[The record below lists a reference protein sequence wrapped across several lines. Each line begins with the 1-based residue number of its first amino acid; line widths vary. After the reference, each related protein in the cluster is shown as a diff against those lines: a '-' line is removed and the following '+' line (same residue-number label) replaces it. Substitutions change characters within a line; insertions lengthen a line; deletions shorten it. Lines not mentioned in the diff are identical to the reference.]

1 MMVTTGVVYP
11 TIIGFDKLILIALSM
26 NKFMKMKSK
35 IQYYFLAGIMLL
47 GGVLATSGCQKE
59 NDREGIPEGAVLITA
74 EGFGGM
80 EGDKTSV
87 SAESVVWENGDRV
100 SLNGADY
107 TVTVSG
113 SKAYVSGFSSP
124 DAPFRGIYPAGLTT
138 GTQTVTVP
146 SQYESHYNNGRQVL
160 HLPMLA
166 MAGARADAI
175 RFRHATAA
183 VRVLV
188 KNSLNVDVV
197 VTGVS
202 VSSEGGQLCGTRGV
216 TLGVGTLAVAAQS
229 EDDAIADED
238 KQVSVLL
245 TDSPLLA
252 HGGSDILE
260 VQVPILPVAE
270 GDMTITVYAH
280 MAGAAPGARNFTF
293 THTASHPEL
302 ARNVM
307 MTARVNLNT
316 DGGRTTEDTKG
327 RFSVGENRWVVFA
340 HGNLQFNAGTSTFR
354 FAPEQYDIIGDG
366 NSHVASNYSGWID
379 LMGWGTSGYD
389 DSYPWLSTTNVTDY
403 GPTTGD
409 IATTQYD
416 WGVHNAIE
424 KAGAAGTWRTLTSSE
439 WDYLLND
446 RSATKRFAKVALTVD
461 GTTVNGLVLFP
472 DDYNLT
478 DGLRCNQ
485 TNLGYEGQD
494 RSNIL
499 SLSQWRQMEAEGAVF
514 LPAAG
519 YRAGTTPTEVGG
531 TGYYWSSS
539 RVVGSARALRF
550 ADANLVFDSS
560 PAVYYGN
567 AVRLCCDI

>member
-1 MMVTTGVVYP
+1 
-11 TIIGFDKLILIALSM
+11 M
-26 NKFMKMKSK
+26 NKFMEMKSK
-35 IQYYFLAGIMLL
+35 KLYFLLAGMALL
-47 GGVLATSGCQKE
+47 GCVLAVSSCQKE

-100 SLNGADY
+100 NLNGADY

-113 SKAYVSGFSSP
+113 NKAYVSGFSSP
-124 DAPFRGIYPAGLTT
+124 DGPFRGIYPAGLTA

-202 VSSEGGQLCGTRGV
+202 VSSEEGQLCGTRGV

-307 MTARVNLNT
+307 MTARVNLST

-327 RFSVGENRWVVFA
+327 RFSVGANRWVVFA
-340 HGNLQFNAGTSTFR
+340 HGNLQFNAGTSAFR

-366 NSHVASNYSGWID
+366 NSNVASSYSGWID
-379 LMGWGTSGYD
+379 LMGWGTSGYE

-403 GPTTGD
+403 GPTTGN
-409 IATTQYD
+409 IATTHYD

-446 RSATKRFAKVALTVD
+446 RSATKRFAKVALSVN

-472 DDYNLT
+472 DDYNVA
-478 DGLRCNQ
+478 DGLRFNQ
-485 TNLGYEGQD
+485 PNLGYEGQD
-494 RSNIL
+494 GSNML

-519 YRAGTTPTEVGG
+519 YRAGTSPTEVGG

-550 ADANLVFDSS
+550 ADENLVFDSS

-567 AVRLCCDI
+567 AVRLCSDI

>member
-1 MMVTTGVVYP
+1 ME
-11 TIIGFDKLILIALSM
+11 
-26 NKFMKMKSK
+26 MKSK
-35 IQYYFLAGIMLL
+35 KLYFLLAGMALL
-47 GGVLATSGCQKE
+47 GCVLAVSSCQKE

-100 SLNGADY
+100 SLNGAHY

-113 SKAYVSGFSSP
+113 NKAYVSGFSSP
-124 DAPFRGIYPAGLTT
+124 DGPFRGIYPAGLTA
-138 GTQTVTVP
+138 GTQTVTAP

-229 EDDAIADED
+229 DEDAIADED

-280 MAGAAPGARNFTF
+280 MAGAAPSARNFTF
-293 THTASHPEL
+293 THTDSHPEL

-307 MTARVNLNT
+307 MTARVNLST

-327 RFSVGENRWVVFA
+327 RFSVGANRWVVFA

-366 NSHVASNYSGWID
+366 NSNVASSYSGWID
-379 LMGWGTSGYD
+379 LMGWGTSGYQG
-389 DSYPWLSTTNVTDY
+389 SNPWLSTTNVTDY

-446 RSATKRFAKVALTVD
+446 RSVAKRFAKVALSVD
-461 GTTVNGLVLFP
+461 GTTVNGLALFP
-472 DDYNLT
+472 DDYNVA

-485 TNLGYEGQD
+485 PNLGYEGQGG
-494 RSNIL
+494 SNML
-499 SLSQWRQMEAEGAVF
+499 SLRQWQQMEAEGAVF

-519 YRAGTTPTEVGG
+519 YRAGTSPTEVGG

-550 ADANLVFDSS
+550 ADDNLVFDSS

-567 AVRLCCDI
+567 AVRLCSDI

>member
-1 MMVTTGVVYP
+1 
-11 TIIGFDKLILIALSM
+11 M
-26 NKFMKMKSK
+26 NKFMEMKSK
-35 IQYYFLAGIMLL
+35 KLYFLLAGMALL
-47 GGVLATSGCQKE
+47 GCVLAVSSCQKE
-59 NDREGIPEGAVLITA
+59 NDTDGIPEGAVLITA

-87 SAESVVWENGDRV
+87 SAESVIWENGDRV
-100 SLNGADY
+100 NLNGTDY

-202 VSSEGGQLCGTRGV
+202 VSSAEGQLCGTRGV

-260 VQVPILPVAE
+260 VQVPILPVAG

-280 MAGAAPGARNFTF
+280 MAGAAPGARNYTF

-307 MTARVNLNT
+307 MTARVNLST
-316 DGGRTTEDTKG
+316 DGGHTTEDTKG
-327 RFSVGENRWVVFA
+327 RFSVGANRWVVFA
-340 HGNLQFNAGTSTFR
+340 HGNLQYNAGTSTFR

-366 NSHVASNYSGWID
+366 NSHVAYNYSGWID
-379 LMGWGTSGYD
+379 LMGWGTSGYQG
-389 DSYPWLSTTNVTDY
+389 SNPWLSSTVEADY
-403 GPTTGD
+403 GPTSGN
-409 IATTQYD
+409 IATTHYD
-416 WGVHNAIE
+416 WGVHNAID

-446 RSATKRFAKVALTVD
+446 RSATKRFAKVALSVN

-478 DGLRCNQ
+478 DGLIYNQ

-519 YRAGTTPTEVGG
+519 YREGTSPTEVGG

-550 ADANLVFDSS
+550 ADDNLVFDSS

-567 AVRLCCDI
+567 AVRLCSDI

>member
-1 MMVTTGVVYP
+1 MKNTKKYGLM
-11 TIIGFDKLILIALSM
+11 TIIA
-26 NKFMKMKSK
+26 
-35 IQYYFLAGIMLL
+35 LL
-47 GGVLATSGCQKE
+47 GGVLAASSCQKE
-59 NDREGIPEGAVLITA
+59 NNTEDIPEGAVLITA

-113 SKAYVSGFSSP
+113 NKAYVSGFSSP
-124 DAPFRGIYPAGLTT
+124 DDPFRGIYPAGLTT

-166 MAGARADAI
+166 MAGAGADAI

-188 KNSLNVDVV
+188 KNSLDVDVV
-197 VTGVS
+197 VTGVR
-202 VSSEGGQLCGTRGV
+202 VSSEEGQLCGTRGV

-252 HGGSDILE
+252 HGGSDIIE
-260 VQVPILPVAE
+260 VQVPILPVAA

-280 MAGAAPGARNFTF
+280 MAGASLGARNFTF
-293 THTASHPEL
+293 THTDSHAAL

-307 MTARVNLNT
+307 MTARINLST
-316 DGGRTTEDTKG
+316 EGGRTTEDTKG

-340 HGNLQFNAGTSTFR
+340 QGNLQYNAGTSTFR

-379 LMGWGTSGYD
+379 LMGWGTSGYEG
-389 DSYPWLSTTNVTDY
+389 SYPYLSTTNVTDY

-424 KAGAAGTWRTLTSSE
+424 KAGTAGTWRTLTSSE
-439 WDYLLND
+439 WHYLLND
-446 RSATKRFAKVALTVD
+446 RSATKRFAKVALSVN

-472 DDYNLT
+472 DDYSVP

-485 TNLGYEGQD
+485 PNLGYEGQGG
-494 RSNIL
+494 SNIL

-519 YRAGTTPTEVGG
+519 YREGTQPSSVGG
-531 TGYYWSSS
+531 TGFYWSSS
-539 RVVGSARALRF
+539 RIGGSARALRF
-550 ADANLVFDSS
+550 ADENFVFDSS

-567 AVRLCCDI
+567 AVRLCSDI

>member
-1 MMVTTGVVYP
+1 MFKEMKNTKKYGLM
-11 TIIGFDKLILIALSM
+11 TIIA
-26 NKFMKMKSK
+26 
-35 IQYYFLAGIMLL
+35 LL
-47 GGVLATSGCQKE
+47 GGVLAASSCQKE
-59 NDREGIPEGAVLITA
+59 NNTEDIPEGAVLITA

-113 SKAYVSGFSSP
+113 NKAYVSGFSSP
-124 DAPFRGIYPAGLTT
+124 DDPFRGIYPAGLTT

-166 MAGARADAI
+166 MAGAGADAI

-188 KNSLNVDVV
+188 KNSLDVDVV
-197 VTGVS
+197 VTGVR
-202 VSSEGGQLCGTRGV
+202 VSSEEGQLCGTRGV

-252 HGGSDILE
+252 HGGSDIIE
-260 VQVPILPVAE
+260 VQVPILPVAA

-280 MAGAAPGARNFTF
+280 MAGASLGARNFTF
-293 THTASHPEL
+293 THTDSHAAL

-327 RFSVGENRWVVFA
+327 RFSVGENSQVVFA
-340 HGNLQFNAGTSTFR
+340 QGNLQYNAGTSTFR
-354 FAPEQYDIIGDG
+354 FAPEQYDVIGDG

-379 LMGWGTSGYD
+379 LMGWGTSGYE

-424 KAGAAGTWRTLTSSE
+424 KAGTAGTWRTLTSSE
-439 WDYLLND
+439 WHYLLNT
-446 RSATKRFAKVALTVD
+446 RSATKRFAKVALSVN

-472 DDYNLT
+472 DDYNVT

-485 TNLGYEGQD
+485 PNLGYEGQGG
-494 RSNIL
+494 SNIL

-519 YRAGTTPTEVGG
+519 YREGTQPSSVGG
-531 TGYYWSSS
+531 TGFYWSSS
-539 RVVGSARALRF
+539 RIGGSARALRF
-550 ADANLVFDSS
+550 ADENFVFDSS

-567 AVRLCCDI
+567 AVRLCSDI

>member
-1 MMVTTGVVYP
+1 
-11 TIIGFDKLILIALSM
+11 
-26 NKFMKMKSK
+26 MKMKSK
-35 IQYYFLAGIMLL
+35 IQYLFLAGMMLL

-74 EGFGGM
+74 EGFGDM
-80 EGDKTSV
+80 EGDKASV

-124 DAPFRGIYPAGLTT
+124 DGPFRGIYPAGLTA

-188 KNSLNVDVV
+188 KNSLDVDVV
-197 VTGVS
+197 VTGVK
-202 VSSEGGQLCGTRGV
+202 VSSAVGQLCGTRGV

-229 EDDAIADED
+229 GTIADED
-238 KQVSVLL
+238 KQVSVVL

-252 HGGSDILE
+252 HGGSDIIE

-280 MAGAAPGARNFTF
+280 MAGVAPGARNFTF
-293 THTASHPEL
+293 THTDSHTAL

-307 MTARVNLNT
+307 MTARVNLST
-316 DGGRTTEDTKG
+316 DGGRTTEDNKG
-327 RFSVGENRWVVFA
+327 RFSVGENSQVVFA
-340 HGNLQFNAGTSTFR
+340 QGNLQYNAYAGTFR
-354 FAPEQYDIIGDG
+354 FAPEQYDLIGID

-379 LMGWGTSGYD
+379 LMGWGTSGYQG
-389 DSYPWLSTTNVTDY
+389 SNPWLSSTVEADY
-403 GPTTGD
+403 GPASGD
-409 IATTQYD
+409 IAATHYD

-424 KAGAAGTWRTLTSSE
+424 NAGTAGTWRTLTNSE
-439 WDYLLND
+439 WYYLLND
-446 RSATKRFAKVALTVD
+446 RSATKRFAKVALAVN

-472 DDYNLT
+472 DDYNVA
-478 DGLRCNQ
+478 DGLRYNQ
-485 TNLGYEGQD
+485 TNLGYEGQGG
-494 RSNIL
+494 SNIL

-519 YRAGTTPTEVGG
+519 YREGTSPTEVGG

-550 ADANLVFDSS
+550 ADENLVFDSS
-560 PAVYYGN
+560 PAVYYGYS
-567 AVRLCCDI
+567 VRLCSDI

>member
-1 MMVTTGVVYP
+1 
-11 TIIGFDKLILIALSM
+11 M
-26 NKFMKMKSK
+26 NKFMEMKSK
-35 IQYYFLAGIMLL
+35 KLYFLLAGMALL
-47 GGVLATSGCQKE
+47 GCVLAVSSCQKE
-59 NDREGIPEGAVLITA
+59 NDTDGIPEGAVLITA

-87 SAESVVWENGDRV
+87 SAESVIWENGDRV
-100 SLNGADY
+100 NLNGTDY

-202 VSSEGGQLCGTRGV
+202 VSSAEGQLCGTRGV

-260 VQVPILPVAE
+260 VQVPILPVAG

-280 MAGAAPGARNFTF
+280 MAGAAPGARNYTF

-307 MTARVNLNT
+307 MTARVNLST
-316 DGGRTTEDTKG
+316 DGGHTTEDTKG
-327 RFSVGENRWVVFA
+327 RFSVGANRWVVIA
-340 HGNLQFNAGTSTFR
+340 HGNLQYNAGTSTFR

-366 NSHVASNYSGWID
+366 NSHVAYNYSGWID
-379 LMGWGTSGYD
+379 LMGWGTSGYE

-403 GPTTGD
+403 GPTSGN
-409 IATTQYD
+409 IATTHYD
-416 WGVHNAIE
+416 WGVHNAID

-446 RSATKRFAKVALTVD
+446 RSATKRFAKVALSVN

-478 DGLRCNQ
+478 DGLIYNQ

-519 YRAGTTPTEVGG
+519 YREGTSPTEVGG

-550 ADANLVFDSS
+550 ADDNLVFDSS

-567 AVRLCCDI
+567 AVRLCSDI

>member
-1 MMVTTGVVYP
+1 MKNAKKYGLM
-11 TIIGFDKLILIALSM
+11 TIIA
-26 NKFMKMKSK
+26 
-35 IQYYFLAGIMLL
+35 LL
-47 GGVLATSGCQKE
+47 GGVLAASSCQKE
-59 NDREGIPEGAVLITA
+59 NNTEDIPEGAVLITA

-113 SKAYVSGFSSP
+113 NKAYVSGFSSP
-124 DAPFRGIYPAGLTT
+124 DDPFRGIYPAGLTT

-166 MAGARADAI
+166 MAGAGADAI

-188 KNSLNVDVV
+188 KNSLDVDVV
-197 VTGVS
+197 VTGVR
-202 VSSEGGQLCGTRGV
+202 VSSEEGQLCGTRGV

-252 HGGSDILE
+252 HGGSDIIE
-260 VQVPILPVAE
+260 VQVPILPVAA

-280 MAGAAPGARNFTF
+280 MAGASLGARNFTF
-293 THTASHPEL
+293 THTDSHAAL

-316 DGGRTTEDTKG
+316 NGGRTTEDTKG
-327 RFSVGENRWVVFA
+327 RFSVGENSQVVFA
-340 HGNLQFNAGTSTFR
+340 QGNLQYNAGTSTFR
-354 FAPEQYDIIGDG
+354 FAPEQYDVIGDG

-379 LMGWGTSGYD
+379 LMGWGTSGYE

-439 WDYLLND
+439 WHYLLNT
-446 RSATKRFAKVALTVD
+446 RSATKRFAKVALSVN

-472 DDYNLT
+472 DDYSVP

-485 TNLGYEGQD
+485 PNLGYEGQGG
-494 RSNIL
+494 SNIL

-519 YRAGTTPTEVGG
+519 YREGTQPSSVGG
-531 TGYYWSSS
+531 TGFYWSSS
-539 RVVGSARALRF
+539 RIGGSARALRF
-550 ADANLVFDSS
+550 ADENFVFDSS

-567 AVRLCCDI
+567 AVRLCSDI

>member
-1 MMVTTGVVYP
+1 M
-11 TIIGFDKLILIALSM
+11 A
-26 NKFMKMKSK
+26 
-35 IQYYFLAGIMLL
+35 LL
-47 GGVLATSGCQKE
+47 GCVLSVSSCQKE
-59 NDREGIPEGAVLITA
+59 NDTDGIPEGAVLITA

-100 SLNGADY
+100 NLNGADY

-113 SKAYVSGFSSP
+113 NKAYVSGFSSP
-124 DAPFRGIYPAGLTT
+124 DGPFRGIYPAGLTA

-202 VSSEGGQLCGTRGV
+202 VSSAGGQLCGTRGV

-293 THTASHPEL
+293 THTDSHPEL

-307 MTARVNLNT
+307 MTARVNLSTN
-316 DGGRTTEDTKG
+316 GGHTTEDTKG
-327 RFSVGENRWVVFA
+327 RFFVGENRWVVFA
-340 HGNLQFNAGTSTFR
+340 QGNLQYNAGTSTFR
-354 FAPEQYDIIGDG
+354 FAQNQYDIIGDG
-366 NSHVASNYSGWID
+366 NSHIASGYSGWID
-379 LMGWGTSGYD
+379 LMGWGTSGYEG
-389 DSYPWLSTTNVTDY
+389 SYPYLSTTNLADY
-403 GPTTGD
+403 GPSSGD
-409 IATTQYD
+409 IATTHYD
-416 WGVHNAIE
+416 WGVHNAIG

-446 RSATKRFAKVALTVD
+446 RSVTKRFAKVALTI
-461 GTTVNGLVLFP
+461 GNNTIVNGLVLFP
-472 DDYNLT
+472 DSYNVT
-478 DGLRCNQ
+478 DGLVCNQ
-485 TNLGYEGQD
+485 TDLGYEGQEN
-494 RSNIL
+494 SNIL
-499 SLSQWRQMEAEGAVF
+499 TLGQWQLMEAEGAVF

-519 YRAGTTPTEVGG
+519 YREGTNPSSVGG

-539 RVVGSARALRF
+539 RDVGGARALRF
-550 ADANLVFDSS
+550 ANGNMAFDSS

-567 AVRLCCDI
+567 SIRLCSDINAVSNQ

>member
-1 MMVTTGVVYP
+1 MMATTGVVYP

-35 IQYYFLAGIMLL
+35 IQYYFLAGMMLL

-113 SKAYVSGFSSP
+113 NKAYVSGFSSP
-124 DAPFRGIYPAGLTT
+124 DGPFRGIYPAGLTA

-229 EDDAIADED
+229 ADVTVADED
-238 KQVSVLL
+238 KQVLVLL

-307 MTARVNLNT
+307 MTARVNLST

-340 HGNLQFNAGTSTFR
+340 HGNLQYNAGTSTFR
-354 FAPEQYDIIGDG
+354 FAPEQYDVIGDG

-379 LMGWGTSGYD
+379 LMGWGTSGYQG
-389 DSYPWLSTTNVTDY
+389 SNPWLSSTVEADY
-403 GPTTGD
+403 GPTSGN
-409 IATTQYD
+409 IATTHYD

-446 RSATKRFAKVALTVD
+446 RSAAKRFAKVALSVD

-485 TNLGYEGQD
+485 PNLGYEGQGG
-494 RSNIL
+494 SNIL

-519 YRAGTTPTEVGG
+519 YREGTQPSSVGG
-531 TGYYWSSS
+531 TGFYWSSS
-539 RVVGSARALRF
+539 RIGGSARALRF
-550 ADANLVFDSS
+550 ADDNLVFDNS

>member
-1 MMVTTGVVYP
+1 M
-11 TIIGFDKLILIALSM
+11 A
-26 NKFMKMKSK
+26 
-35 IQYYFLAGIMLL
+35 LL
-47 GGVLATSGCQKE
+47 GGVLAVGSCQKE
-59 NDREGIPEGAVLITA
+59 NNTEGIPEGAVLLTA

-100 SLNGADY
+100 SLDGAEY

-113 SKAYVSGFSSP
+113 NKAFVTGFNIP
-124 DAPFRGIYPAGLTT
+124 DVQFQGIYPAGLGA

-166 MAGARADAI
+166 MAGAGDNAI

-188 KNSLNVDVV
+188 KNSLDVDVV
-197 VTGVS
+197 VTGVR
-202 VSSEGGQLCGTRGV
+202 VSSAEGQLCGTRGV

-229 EDDAIADED
+229 GTIAEAD
-238 KQVSVLL
+238 KQVSVVL
-245 TDSPLLA
+245 TDSPVLA
-252 HGGSDILE
+252 HGGSDIIE
-260 VQVPILPVAE
+260 VQVPILPVVA
-270 GDMTITVYAH
+270 GNMTITVYAH

-293 THTASHPEL
+293 THTASHTEL

-307 MTARVNLNT
+307 MTARVNLST
-316 DGGRTTEDTKG
+316 DGERTTEDTKG

-340 HGNLQFNAGTSTFR
+340 QGNLQYNAGTSTFR

-366 NSHVASNYSGWID
+366 NSQIASNYSGWID
-379 LMGWGTSGYD
+379 LMGWGTSGYGT
-389 DSYPWLSTTNVTDY
+389 SYPYLSTTNLADY
-403 GPTTGD
+403 GPSSGD
-409 IATTQYD
+409 IATTHYD

-424 KAGAAGTWRTLTSSE
+424 KSGAAGTWRTLTSSE

-446 RSATKRFAKVALTVD
+446 RSVTKRFAKVALTI
-461 GTTVNGLVLFP
+461 GNNTIVNGLVLFP
-472 DDYNLT
+472 DSYNVT
-478 DGLRCNQ
+478 DGLVCNQ
-485 TNLGYEGQD
+485 TNLGYEGQEN
-494 RSNIL
+494 SNIL
-499 SLSQWRQMEAEGAVF
+499 TLGQWQLMEAEGAVF

-519 YRAGTTPTEVGG
+519 YREGTSPSSVGG

-539 RVVGSARALRF
+539 RDVGGARALRF
-550 ADANLVFDSS
+550 AIGNMAFDSS

-567 AVRLCCDI
+567 SIRLCSDINAASNRVKSIIKNINNNAL

>member
-1 MMVTTGVVYP
+1 
-11 TIIGFDKLILIALSM
+11 
-26 NKFMKMKSK
+26 MKSTRK
-35 IQYYFLAGIMLL
+35 YSLITIMALF
-47 GGVLATSGCQKE
+47 GGVLAVGSCQKE
-59 NDREGIPEGAVLITA
+59 NNTEGIPEGAVLITT

-100 SLNGADY
+100 SLNGAEY

-113 SKAYVSGFSSP
+113 NKAYVTGFNIP
-124 DAPFRGIYPAGLTT
+124 EVQFQGIYPAGLVA

-146 SQYESHYNNGRQVL
+146 SQYESHYSNGRQVL

-166 MAGARADAI
+166 MAGARANAI

-188 KNSLNVDVV
+188 KNSLDVDVV
-197 VTGVS
+197 VTGVR
-202 VSSEGGQLCGTRGV
+202 VSSAEGQLCGTRGV

-229 EDDAIADED
+229 GTIAEAD
-238 KQVSVLL
+238 KQVSVVL

-260 VQVPILPVAE
+260 VQVPILPVVAGE
-270 GDMTITVYAH
+270 MTITVNAH

-293 THTASHPEL
+293 THTASHTAL

-307 MTARVNLNT
+307 MTARINLST

-340 HGNLQFNAGTSTFR
+340 QGNLQYNAGTSTFR

-366 NSHVASNYSGWID
+366 NSQIASNYSGWID
-379 LMGWGTSGYD
+379 LMGWGTSGYGT
-389 DSYPWLSTTNVTDY
+389 SYPYLSTTNLADY
-403 GPTTGD
+403 GPATGD
-409 IATTQYD
+409 IATTHYD

-439 WDYLLND
+439 WYYLLNT
-446 RSATKRFAKVALTVD
+446 RSVTKRFAKVALTI
-461 GTTVNGLVLFP
+461 GSTTVNGLVLFP
-472 DDYNLT
+472 DSYNFA
-478 DGLRCNQ
+478 DGLVCNQ
-485 TNLGYEGQD
+485 TDLGYDGQEN
-494 RSNIL
+494 SNIL
-499 SLSQWRQMEAEGAVF
+499 TLGQWQLMEAEGAVF

-519 YRAGTTPTEVGG
+519 YREGAQTYQVYGA
-531 TGYYWSSS
+531 GYYWSSS
-539 RVVGSARALRF
+539 RNGEYARALRF
-550 ADANLVFDSS
+550 DNDNMEYDSS

-567 AVRLCCDI
+567 SIRLCSDINAVPNQ

>member
-1 MMVTTGVVYP
+1 
-11 TIIGFDKLILIALSM
+11 M
-26 NKFMKMKSK
+26 NKFMEMKSK
-35 IQYYFLAGIMLL
+35 KLYFLLAGMALL
-47 GGVLATSGCQKE
+47 GCVLAVSSCQKE
-59 NDREGIPEGAVLITA
+59 NDTDGIPEGAVLITA

-113 SKAYVSGFSSP
+113 NKAYVSGFSSP
-124 DAPFRGIYPAGLTT
+124 DAPFRGIYPAGLTA

-146 SQYESHYNNGRQVL
+146 SQYESHYNKGRQVL

-202 VSSEGGQLCGTRGV
+202 VSSEEGQLCGTRGV

-245 TDSPLLA
+245 TDCPLLA

-280 MAGAAPGARNFTF
+280 MAGAASGARNFTF

-307 MTARVNLNT
+307 MTARVNLST

-327 RFSVGENRWVVFA
+327 RFSVGANRWVVFA
-340 HGNLQFNAGTSTFR
+340 HGNLQYNAGTSTFR

-366 NSHVASNYSGWID
+366 NSHVAYNYSGWID
-379 LMGWGTSGYD
+379 LMGWGTSGYQG
-389 DSYPWLSTTNVTDY
+389 SNPWLSSTVEADY
-403 GPTTGD
+403 GPTSGN

-424 KAGAAGTWRTLTSSE
+424 KAGDAGTWRTLTSSE

-446 RSATKRFAKVALTVD
+446 RSAAKRFAKVALSVN

-472 DDYNLT
+472 DDYNVA
-478 DGLRCNQ
+478 DGLRYNQ

-494 RSNIL
+494 GSNML

-519 YRAGTTPTEVGG
+519 YRAGTSPTEVGG

-550 ADANLVFDSS
+550 ADDNLVFDSS

>member
-1 MMVTTGVVYP
+1 M
-11 TIIGFDKLILIALSM
+11 A
-26 NKFMKMKSK
+26 
-35 IQYYFLAGIMLL
+35 LL
-47 GGVLATSGCQKE
+47 GCVLAVSSCQKE
-59 NDREGIPEGAVLITA
+59 NDTDGIPEGAVLITA

-113 SKAYVSGFSSP
+113 NKAYVSGFSSP
-124 DAPFRGIYPAGLTT
+124 DGPFRGIYPAGLTA

-216 TLGVGTLAVAAQS
+216 TLGVGTLAVADQS
-229 EDDAIADED
+229 EDVTVADED

-307 MTARVNLNT
+307 MTARVNLST

-366 NSHVASNYSGWID
+366 NSHVASSYSGWID
-379 LMGWGTSGYD
+379 LMGWGTSGYE

-403 GPTTGD
+403 GPSSGN
-409 IATTQYD
+409 IATTHYD

-446 RSATKRFAKVALTVD
+446 RSAVKRFAKVALSVD

-478 DGLRCNQ
+478 DGLRYNQ

-494 RSNIL
+494 GSNML

-519 YRAGTTPTEVGG
+519 YREGTSPTEVGG

-550 ADANLVFDSS
+550 ADENMVFDSS

-567 AVRLCCDI
+567 AVRLCSDI

>member
-1 MMVTTGVVYP
+1 MFKEMKNTKKYGLM
-11 TIIGFDKLILIALSM
+11 TIIA
-26 NKFMKMKSK
+26 
-35 IQYYFLAGIMLL
+35 LL
-47 GGVLATSGCQKE
+47 GGVLAASSCQKE
-59 NDREGIPEGAVLITA
+59 NNTEDIPEGAVLITA

-113 SKAYVSGFSSP
+113 NKAYVSGFSSP
-124 DAPFRGIYPAGLTT
+124 DDPFRGIYPAGLTT

-166 MAGARADAI
+166 MAGAGADAI

-188 KNSLNVDVV
+188 KNSLDVDVV
-197 VTGVS
+197 VTGVR
-202 VSSEGGQLCGTRGV
+202 VSSEEGQLCGTRGV

-252 HGGSDILE
+252 HGGSDIIE
-260 VQVPILPVAE
+260 VQVPILPVAA

-280 MAGAAPGARNFTF
+280 MAGASLGARNFTF
-293 THTASHPEL
+293 THTDSHAAL

-307 MTARVNLNT
+307 MTARINLST
-316 DGGRTTEDTKG
+316 EGGRTTEDTKG

-340 HGNLQFNAGTSTFR
+340 QGNLQYNAGTSTFR

-379 LMGWGTSGYD
+379 LMGWGTSGYEG
-389 DSYPWLSTTNVTDY
+389 SYPYLSTTNVTDY

-424 KAGAAGTWRTLTSSE
+424 KAGTAGTWRTLTSSE
-439 WDYLLND
+439 WHYLLND
-446 RSATKRFAKVALTVD
+446 RSATKRFAKVALSVN

-472 DDYNLT
+472 DDYSVP

-485 TNLGYEGQD
+485 PNLGYEGQGG
-494 RSNIL
+494 SNIL

-519 YRAGTTPTEVGG
+519 YREGTQPSSVGG
-531 TGYYWSSS
+531 TGFYWSSS
-539 RVVGSARALRF
+539 RIGGSARALRF
-550 ADANLVFDSS
+550 ADENFVFDSS

-567 AVRLCCDI
+567 AVRLCSDI

>member
-1 MMVTTGVVYP
+1 
-11 TIIGFDKLILIALSM
+11 M
-26 NKFMKMKSK
+26 NKFMEMKSK
-35 IQYYFLAGIMLL
+35 KLYFLLAGMALL
-47 GGVLATSGCQKE
+47 GCVLAVSSCQKE
-59 NDREGIPEGAVLITA
+59 NDTDGIPEGAVLITA

-113 SKAYVSGFSSP
+113 NKAYVSGFSSP
-124 DAPFRGIYPAGLTT
+124 DGPFRGIYPAGLTA

-252 HGGSDILE
+252 HGGSDIIE

-307 MTARVNLNT
+307 MTARVNLST

-327 RFSVGENRWVVFA
+327 RFSVGENSQVVFA
-340 HGNLQFNAGTSTFR
+340 QGNLQYNAGTSTFR

-366 NSHVASNYSGWID
+366 NSHVAYNYSGWID
-379 LMGWGTSGYD
+379 LMGWGTSGYQG
-389 DSYPWLSTTNVTDY
+389 SNPWLSSTVEADY
-403 GPTTGD
+403 GPTSGN
-409 IATTQYD
+409 IATTHYD

-446 RSATKRFAKVALTVD
+446 RSATKRFAKVALSVD

-494 RSNIL
+494 RSNML

-519 YRAGTTPTEVGG
+519 YREGTSPTEVGG

-550 ADANLVFDSS
+550 ADENMVFDSS

-567 AVRLCCDI
+567 AVRLCSDI

>member
-1 MMVTTGVVYP
+1 MMATTGVVYP

-35 IQYYFLAGIMLL
+35 IQYFFLAGMMLL

-87 SAESVVWENGDRV
+87 SAESVIWENGDRV

-124 DAPFRGIYPAGLTT
+124 DGPFRGIYPAGLTA

-270 GDMTITVYAH
+270 GGMTITVYAH

-307 MTARVNLNT
+307 MTARVNLST

-327 RFSVGENRWVVFA
+327 RFKVGENRWVVFA
-340 HGNLQFNAGTSTFR
+340 HGNLQYNAGTNTFR
-354 FAPEQYDIIGDG
+354 FAPEQYDVIGDD
-366 NSHVASNYSGWID
+366 NSNVASNYSGWID
-379 LMGWGTSGYD
+379 LMGWGTSGYQG
-389 DSYPWLSTTNVTDY
+389 SNPWMSSTVEADY
-403 GPTTGD
+403 GPTSGN

-446 RSATKRFAKVALTVD
+446 RSATKRFAKVALSVD

-472 DDYNLT
+472 DDYNFA

-494 RSNIL
+494 GSNML

-519 YRAGTTPTEVGG
+519 YREGTSPTEVGG

-550 ADANLVFDSS
+550 ADENMVFDSS

-567 AVRLCCDI
+567 AVRLCSDI

>member
-1 MMVTTGVVYP
+1 
-11 TIIGFDKLILIALSM
+11 
-26 NKFMKMKSK
+26 MKMKSK

-327 RFSVGENRWVVFA
+327 RFSVGENSQVVFA
-340 HGNLQFNAGTSTFR
+340 QGNLQYNAGTSTFR

-366 NSHVASNYSGWID
+366 NRNIASNYSGWID
-379 LMGWGTSGYD
+379 LMGWGTSGAGTC
-389 DSYPWLSTTNVTDY
+389 YPYLSTANTADY
-403 GPTTGD
+403 GPSTGS
-409 IATTQYD
+409 ISGTEYD
-416 WGVHNAIE
+416 WGVHNPIE
-424 KAGAAGTWRTLTSSE
+424 NAGTSGTWRTLTSSE
-439 WDYLLND
+439 WDYLLNS
-446 RSATKRFAKVALTVD
+446 RSVGKRYAKVSLSVGNNTII
-461 GTTVNGLVLFP
+461 NGLVLFP
-472 DDYNLT
+472 DDYDFE
-478 DGLRCNQ
+478 DGLDCDDSR
-485 TNLGYEGQD
+485 LGYA
-494 RSNIL
+494 SI
-499 SLSQWRQMEAEGAVF
+499 SLELWQQMEAEGAVF
-514 LPAAG
+514 
-519 YRAGTTPTEVGG
+519 YRG
-531 TGYYWSSS
+531 
-539 RVVGSARALRF
+539 R
-550 ADANLVFDSS
+550 
-560 PAVYYGN
+560 
-567 AVRLCCDI
+567 IK

>member
-1 MMVTTGVVYP
+1 MMATTGVVCP
-11 TIIGFDKLILIALSM
+11 TIIGFDKLILIALNM

-35 IQYYFLAGIMLL
+35 IQYLFLAGMMLL

-124 DAPFRGIYPAGLTT
+124 DGPFWGIYPAGLTA

-197 VTGVS
+197 VTGVK
-202 VSSEGGQLCGTRGV
+202 VSSAVGQLCGTRGV

-229 EDDAIADED
+229 GTIADED
-238 KQVSVLL
+238 KLVSVVL

-252 HGGSDILE
+252 HGGSDIIE
-260 VQVPILPVAE
+260 VQVPILPVAAGE
-270 GDMTITVYAH
+270 MTITVYAH
-280 MAGAAPGARNFTF
+280 MAGAAPAARNFTF

-307 MTARVNLNT
+307 MTARVNLST
-316 DGGRTTEDTKG
+316 DGGRTTEDSKG
-327 RFSVGENRWVVFA
+327 RFSVGENSQVVFA
-340 HGNLQFNAGTSTFR
+340 QGNLQYNAYAGTFR
-354 FAPEQYDIIGDG
+354 FAPEQYDLIGID

-379 LMGWGTSGYD
+379 LMGWGTSGYGT
-389 DSYPWLSTTNVTDY
+389 SYPYLSTIVEGDY
-403 GPTTGD
+403 GPASGD
-409 IATTQYD
+409 IATTHYD

-424 KAGAAGTWRTLTSSE
+424 NAGTAGTWRTLTNSE
-439 WDYLLND
+439 WYYLLYT
-446 RSATKRFAKVALTVD
+446 RTATKRFAKVAMTVG
-461 GTTVNGLVLFP
+461 GTPVNGLVLFP
-472 DDYNLT
+472 DNYDFS
-478 DGLRCNQ
+478 DGLVCNQ
-485 TNLGYEGQD
+485 ANLGYNGQD
-494 RSNIL
+494 GSNVL
-499 SLSQWRQMEAEGAVF
+499 TMSLWQQMEAEGAVF

-519 YRAGTTPTEVGG
+519 YREGTQPGSVGG
-531 TGYYWSSS
+531 AGFYWSSS
-539 RVVGSARALRF
+539 KIGGRARALRF
-550 ADANLVFDSS
+550 DEGEMALDGS
-560 PAVYYGN
+560 PAVYYGYS
-567 AVRLCCDI
+567 VRLCCDI

>member
-1 MMVTTGVVYP
+1 MMATTGVVYP

-35 IQYYFLAGIMLL
+35 IQYYFLAGMMLL

-100 SLNGADY
+100 SLNGDDY

-124 DAPFRGIYPAGLTT
+124 DGPFRGIYPAGLTA

-252 HGGSDILE
+252 HGGSDIIE

-307 MTARVNLNT
+307 MTARVNLST

-340 HGNLQFNAGTSTFR
+340 HGNLQYNAGTSTFR

-366 NSHVASNYSGWID
+366 NSHVASSYSGWID
-379 LMGWGTSGYD
+379 LMGWGTSGYQG
-389 DSYPWLSTTNVTDY
+389 SNPWLSSTNVTDY

-446 RSATKRFAKVALTVD
+446 RSAVKRFAKVALSVD

-472 DDYNLT
+472 DDYNVA
-478 DGLRCNQ
+478 DGLRYNQ
-485 TNLGYEGQD
+485 TNLGYEGQGG
-494 RSNIL
+494 SNIL

-519 YRAGTTPTEVGG
+519 YRAGTSPTEVGG

-539 RVVGSARALRF
+539 RVVGSAQALRF
-550 ADANLVFDSS
+550 ADENLVFDSS

-567 AVRLCCDI
+567 AVRLCSDI

>member
-1 MMVTTGVVYP
+1 ME
-11 TIIGFDKLILIALSM
+11 
-26 NKFMKMKSK
+26 MKSK
-35 IQYYFLAGIMLL
+35 KLYFLLAGMALL
-47 GGVLATSGCQKE
+47 GCVLAVSSCQKE

-100 SLNGADY
+100 SLNGAHY

-113 SKAYVSGFSSP
+113 NKAYVSGFSSP
-124 DAPFRGIYPAGLTT
+124 DGPFRGIYPAGLTA
-138 GTQTVTVP
+138 GTQTVTAP

-229 EDDAIADED
+229 DEDAIADED

-280 MAGAAPGARNFTF
+280 MAGAAPSARNFTF
-293 THTASHPEL
+293 THTDSHPEL

-307 MTARVNLNT
+307 MTARVNLST

-327 RFSVGENRWVVFA
+327 RFSVGANRWVVFA

-366 NSHVASNYSGWID
+366 NSNVASSYSGWID
-379 LMGWGTSGYD
+379 LMGWGTSGYQG
-389 DSYPWLSTTNVTDY
+389 SNPWLSTTNVTDY

-446 RSATKRFAKVALTVD
+446 RSVAKRFAKVALSVD
-461 GTTVNGLVLFP
+461 GTTVNGLALFP
-472 DDYNLT
+472 DDYNVA

-485 TNLGYEGQD
+485 PNLGYEGQGG
-494 RSNIL
+494 SNML
-499 SLSQWRQMEAEGAVF
+499 SLRQWQQMEAEGAVF
-514 LPAAG
+514 MPAAG
-519 YRAGTTPTEVGG
+519 YRAGTSPTEVGG

-550 ADANLVFDSS
+550 ADDNLVFDSS

-567 AVRLCCDI
+567 AVRLCSDI

>member
-1 MMVTTGVVYP
+1 MFKEMKNTKKYGLM
-11 TIIGFDKLILIALSM
+11 TIIA
-26 NKFMKMKSK
+26 
-35 IQYYFLAGIMLL
+35 LL
-47 GGVLATSGCQKE
+47 GGVLAASSCQKE
-59 NDREGIPEGAVLITA
+59 NNTEDIPEGAVLITA

-113 SKAYVSGFSSP
+113 NKAYVSGFSSP
-124 DAPFRGIYPAGLTT
+124 DDPFRGIYPAGLTA

-166 MAGARADAI
+166 MAGAGADAI

-188 KNSLNVDVV
+188 KNSLDVDVV
-197 VTGVS
+197 VTGVR
-202 VSSEGGQLCGTRGV
+202 VSSEEGQLCGTRGV

-252 HGGSDILE
+252 HGGSDIIE
-260 VQVPILPVAE
+260 VQVPILPVAA

-280 MAGAAPGARNFTF
+280 MAGASLGARNFTF
-293 THTASHPEL
+293 THTDSHAAL

-327 RFSVGENRWVVFA
+327 RFSVGENSQVVFA
-340 HGNLQFNAGTSTFR
+340 QGNLQYNAGTNTFR
-354 FAPEQYDIIGDG
+354 FAPEQYDVIGDG

-379 LMGWGTSGYD
+379 LMGWGTSGYEG
-389 DSYPWLSTTNVTDY
+389 SYPYLSTTNVTDY

-424 KAGAAGTWRTLTSSE
+424 KAGTAGTWRTLTSSE
-439 WDYLLND
+439 WHYLLND
-446 RSATKRFAKVALTVD
+446 RSATKRFAKVALSVN

-472 DDYNLT
+472 DDYNVT

-485 TNLGYEGQD
+485 PNLGYEGQGG
-494 RSNIL
+494 SNIL
-499 SLSQWRQMEAEGAVF
+499 SLSQWQQMETEGAVF

-519 YRAGTTPTEVGG
+519 YREGTQPSSVGG
-531 TGYYWSSS
+531 TGFYWSSS
-539 RVVGSARALRF
+539 RIGGSARALRF
-550 ADANLVFDSS
+550 ADENFVFDSS

-567 AVRLCCDI
+567 AVRLCSDI